1 MGIRGM
7 IVLAVLG
14 GVGSAQA
21 DVQFNCPTRL
31 ATLEQEVPAYLRAL
45 AISADQVVQTT
56 DEQSGVLS
64 LTLRTPAADTST
76 LDFIARPALSLADE
90 AVRLPTATGKLR
102 LVLTVS
108 RKEIV
113 LALLQ
118 HGRVTEF
125 KDEACTLEALADHV
139 GVRQNIVAW
148 AENLNWS
155 WPDGRS
161 AQWNSK
167 FWRRG
172 TPNPGVSIYAAFMDA
187 FLHQEKYSI
196 GCYTAT
202 KLVVVQGILDYF
214 RRVKPDPA
222 RARKVEK
229 ALLVDGEPLVD
240 IEPGRMWHFEA
251 DFDSHDLERPGKLL
265 DIQTVAAPDN
275 FVPGDWGYLLNT
287 DTDSAKDAG
296 YEGSN
301 AIYLG
306 RNRFDDY
313 YNDHRHAYTYEQK
326 LDEVYQWRN
335 GVFNR
340 IRDAKSIKPLSPE
353 ALARLTAT
361 PASGGIQLDI
371 RVGPRHF

>member
-1 MGIRGM
+1 M
-7 IVLAVLG
+7 LAVLG
-14 GVGSAQA
+14 CVGNARA
-21 DVQFNCPTRL
+21 DVEFNCPTQL
-31 ATLEQEVPAYLRAL
+31 ATLEQEVAAYLRTL
-45 AISADQVVQTT
+45 AIPADQVVQTA
-56 DEQSGVLS
+56 DEHSGVLK
-64 LTLRTPAADTST
+64 LALRTPAGDTGT
-76 LDFIARPALSLADE
+76 LDFVTRPALALADE
-90 AVRLPTATGKLR
+90 QVRLPAAKGKSR
-102 LVLTVS
+102 WVLTVS
-108 RKEIV
+108 RKEIA

-125 KDEACTLEALADHV
+125 KDGACTLEALTDHV

-161 AQWNSK
+161 AQWNTK

-172 TPNPGVSIYAAFMDA
+172 TPNPGVSVYAAFMDA

-202 KLVVVQGILDYF
+202 KIVVVQGILDYF
-214 RRVKPDPA
+214 RRVKPNPA
-222 RARKVEK
+222 RAKKVEM

-265 DIQTVAAPDN
+265 DLQTVTAPDN
-275 FVPGDWGYLLNT
+275 FVPGDWGYLVNT
-287 DTDSAKDAG
+287 DADSARSVG

-340 IRDAKSIKPLSPE
+340 SRDAKSIKPLTPE
-353 ALARLTAT
+353 ALARLTGT

-371 RVGPRHF
+371 RVGPRLF